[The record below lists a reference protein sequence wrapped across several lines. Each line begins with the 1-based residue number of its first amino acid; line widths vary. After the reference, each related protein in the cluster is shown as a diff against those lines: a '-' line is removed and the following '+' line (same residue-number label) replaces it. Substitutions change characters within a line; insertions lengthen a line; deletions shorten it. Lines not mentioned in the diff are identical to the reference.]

1 MISDTRPRIAGFVL
15 RYEAVFVWVFR
26 RPSLTCDTGVGEV
39 DVPAVFSSIATF
51 ALNARP
57 FFLLLGSSH
66 IALVHPSCLGDIQLA
81 QPVARSAKACADL
94 GKEVTVPLL
103 HPYSRFAIGA
113 EGVGGVVHYGS
124 EVVGETLRGDVGDG
138 DLVEVF
144 LGTLG
149 DVPLDHLNVPVSILT
164 RLFMPVADS
173 MPEFMNDGVEYIT
186 TWSH

>member
-1 MISDTRPRIAGFVL
+1 M
-15 RYEAVFVWVFR
+15 
-26 RPSLTCDTGVGEV
+26 LT
-39 DVPAVFSSIATF
+39 
-51 ALNARP
+51 

-164 RLFMPVADS
+164 RLQQK
-173 MPEFMNDGVEYIT
+173 ETQNNDELDNLLHNYIR
-186 TWSH
+186 